1 MLKLL
6 ILALVFAGLAP
17 AAHAQDS
24 SNGSVDSGGA
34 AGGAVGG
41 AVGAQIE
48 APQGALP
55 GSDRGLTSSNEAP
68 FRHYVLVDQ
77 HVPSYQWLD
86 HPNVKVGDVLPMGGV
101 RYYDVP
107 QEYGATHYRY
117 TVVDQTPVLVD
128 PFTRRIVQVFH

>member
-1 MLKLL
+1 MSKLL
-6 ILALVFAGLAP
+6 ILALVFVGLAP
-17 AAHAQDS
+17 AARAQDS

-55 GSDRGLTSSNEAP
+55 GSDPGLTSSNEAP

-86 HPNVKVGDVLPMGGV
+86 HPNVRVGDVLPMGGV
-101 RYYDVP
+101 HYYDVP

-128 PFTRRIVQVFH
+128 PSTRQIVQIFR